1 MAVIL
6 LFELYREKLSRQ
18 GGNIRNANKRQSED
32 IMEKGFVDSQTV
44 RKVIVDGISYEARI
58 INDSKTTSRGG
69 NGNYVIQFKNNL
81 YLQAGTYIQIPDAKG
96 DMKWWLTLYESDATL
111 FPKHIIKKCNYLLKW
126 KNSDGNIIERWA
138 VFSDNRYLMD
148 GEKKTY
154 YNKMT
159 IPYNSTSLILPCDN
173 ETINIRADK
182 RFLIDHEKVKEAPDA
197 WIVTNRNVI
206 SKRFDEFDGVVELAI
221 ARHQYNHNT
230 DNRELMI
237 ADYYRETS
245 VVEEVDNTALFDC
258 RIVYNGTSD
267 LKMGTPFKN
276 YTAEVYRNGELT
288 IDIPVTWD
296 IIAGDEVL
304 ENITLEFNGNLLR
317 IKCKFDRTL
326 INSHIRLVAT
336 NEEFGFSA
344 ELPVKVVSGL

>member
-1 MAVIL
+1 MFDA
-6 LFELYREKLSRQ
+6 FRKRMEFQ
-18 GGNIRNANKRQSED
+18 GGNIRQANRTQSQN
-32 IMEKGFVDSQTV
+32 IMSNSFNDSQSY
-44 RKVIVDGISYEARI
+44 RQVIMNGQTYDARI
-58 INDSKTTSRGG
+58 ISDSKTTVRGG
-69 NGNYVIQFKNNL
+69 NGNFVIQFKDDIPI
-81 YLQAGTYIQIPDAKG
+81 QAGSYVQVPNAQDNLET
-96 DMKWWLTLYESDATL
+96 WLILYESDATL

-126 KNSDGNIIERWA
+126 KNSIGKIVERWV

-154 YNKMT
+154 YNKIT
-159 IPYNSTSLILPCDN
+159 IPYTSTSLILPCDE

-182 RFLIDHEKVKEAPDA
+182 RFLIDHEKVEEAPDA
-197 WIVTNRNVI
+197 WVVTNRNVI
-206 SKRFDEFDGVVELAI
+206 SKRFDAFDGVVELAI

-230 DNRELMI
+230 DNRDLMI
-237 ADYYRETS
+237 ADYYKDIS
-245 VVEEVDNTALFDC
+245 VIEDVDNTALFDC

-276 YTAEVYRNGELT
+276 YTAEVYRDGELA

-304 ENITLEFNGNLLR
+304 DNITSEFDGNLLK

-326 INSHIRLVAT
+326 INSHMRLVAT
-336 NEEFGFSA
+336 NEEYGFSA
-344 ELPVKVVSGL
+344 ELPVKVVSSL